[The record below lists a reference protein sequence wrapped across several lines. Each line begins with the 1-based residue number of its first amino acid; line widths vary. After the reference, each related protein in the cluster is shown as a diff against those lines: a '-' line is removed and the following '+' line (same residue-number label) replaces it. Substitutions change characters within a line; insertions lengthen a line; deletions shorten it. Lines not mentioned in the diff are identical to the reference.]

1 MQIIKNGMNCDFKI
15 KIGNDYI
22 TVATLQPWLRGNK
35 YNLYFYYYGME
46 YEKGTYSRQHFNG
59 NVSIVV
65 WEEKDELW
73 TEFIERIEKIVLKK
87 LYVIGNSILEEIK
100 HADFSQCY

>member
-1 MQIIKNGMNCDFKI
+1 
-15 KIGNDYI
+15 
-22 TVATLQPWLRGNK
+22 
-35 YNLYFYYYGME
+35 ME
-46 YEKGTYSRQHFNG
+46 YEKGTYLRQHFNG

-100 HADFSQCY
+100 RAFRMYMDAMKQNPEQIMKER

>member
-1 MQIIKNGMNCDFKI
+1 M
-15 KIGNDYI
+15 
-22 TVATLQPWLRGNK
+22 AK

-46 YEKGTYSRQHFNG
+46 YEKGTYLRQHFNG

-73 TEFIERIEKIVLKK
+73 TEFIERIEKIVLKSYM
-87 LYVIGNSILEEIK
+87 LSEIQYLK
-100 HADFSQCY
+100 K

>member
-1 MQIIKNGMNCDFKI
+1 M
-15 KIGNDYI
+15 
-22 TVATLQPWLRGNK
+22 
-35 YNLYFYYYGME
+35 
-46 YEKGTYSRQHFNG
+46 RQHFNG

-87 LYVIGNSILEEIK
+87 LYVIENSILEEIK